1 MQCTLRVMV
10 NTTIR
15 LRDDQRA
22 FIVQISKEK
31 ATDLSEFVR
40 LCVDNSAIAVART
53 LPPRSTLKL
62 ATKNGRKKA
71 RGR

>member
-1 MQCTLRVMV
+1 MV

-22 FIVQISKEK
+22 FIVQITKEK

-40 LCVDNSAIAVART
+40 LCVDKSASAVAKK
-53 LPPRSTLKL
+53 LPKRQNLFST
-62 ATKNGRKKA
+62 RKVKVA
-71 RGR
+71 R